1 MEILVFALIAT
12 TKGYVQHETFVSEG
26 KFLTFDLRPLRRPYN
41 PEDNSPSRPSVRKKW
56 VMVEVAS

>member
-12 TKGYVQHETFVSEG
+12 TKGYVQHETFVPEA
-26 KFLTFDLRPLRRPYN
+26 KFLPFDLRPLRHLYN
-41 PEDNSPSRPSVRKKW
+41 PEDNSPSRLSVRKKW